1 MDKNKFLNKQST
13 NKSKFSFLKK
23 DGFYLVLFLCVCVIA
38 GVATYVNTNSSK
50 KKSNVVVNQRKVS
63 LNNEK
68 KKTKTK
74 AKTDIKKNVAS
85 KDDNKKTNMDN
96 ANLANKNNSSV
107 AANAN
112 VTTALSAPVKGTVAQ
127 AYTGTEGSMATG
139 IDKVS
144 RTILGEYIK
153 VQNIGTPVYSSVNG
167 TVCDVNGGRITILSK
182 DNKLKVVYDNLDPA
196 SITLKN
202 GNAVS
207 QNSKIG
213 LIGDS
218 DNAKDRIVDCDH
230 LYFEID
236 EKQKDGNYKDVNPQ
250 NYIKY

>member
-13 NKSKFSFLKK
+13 NKSKLSFLKK
-23 DGFYLVLFLCVCVIA
+23 DGFYLVLFLCVCMIV
-38 GVATYVNTNSSK
+38 GVATYVNTRSSK
-50 KKSNVVVNQRKVS
+50 KKTNVVVNQRKIS

-68 KKTKTK
+68 KKNKTN
-74 AKTDIKKNVAS
+74 IKKNEVS
-85 KDDNKKTNMDN
+85 KDDRKKTNMDN

-112 VTTALSAPVKGTVAQ
+112 VATALSSPVKGTIAQ

-153 VQNIGTPVYSSVNG
+153 VQNVGTPVYCSVNG
-167 TVCDVNGGRITILSK
+167 TVCEVNGGKITILSK

-202 GNAVS
+202 GNVVS